1 MRIENFSQIQQIYNN
16 QAMAPAKANVTG
28 TSDFIDKLN
37 ISSTGKDLQV
47 AKQAVK
53 DAPDIRMDRVEALKE
68 TVQNGTYDVSGE
80 DFADK
85 IMDKLSQVL
94 V

>member
-1 MRIENFSQIQQIYNN
+1 MRIENFSQIQQIYNA
-16 QAMAPAKANVTG
+16 QKTPVKSNVTG
-28 TSDFIDKLN
+28 TSDFKDRLN

-53 DAPDIRMDRVEALKE
+53 DAPDIREDKVNALKNAIS
-68 TVQNGTYDVSGE
+68 NGTYDVTSE